1 MNDVTRALAEA
12 VTVAGR
18 APSIHNTQPWRFVV
32 DGTDRA
38 IELHIEPSRQLLE
51 LDPEGR
57 MMFVSCGAAL
67 NHAVVALNA
76 AGWRTAVDRTGT
88 DFTARVRVTGHGEPD
103 ALAVSR
109 LAAVPRRQTD
119 RRPVAALPVPAEA
132 LAKISR
138 AVTGTG
144 LGLHVLRGREVVDL
158 AVAVDRALLAEGSD
172 DRQRAELAAWV
183 GGARPAGTGI
193 PDAAIPGSAPETT
206 VPGRDFGV
214 NGTLAAA
221 PGHDERAV
229 YAVLYGTG
237 DRPAD
242 WLRAGE
248 ALSAAWLDAVAEG
261 LTLLPVSS
269 PAEIPGARLR
279 LGRLVANVGFPYL
292 VVRLGMAH
300 PDGPD
305 GTPRLPVEHIVEVR

>member
-32 DGTDRA
+32 DGPSA
-38 IELHIEPSRQLLE
+38 ALELHTEDERQLPE

-67 NHAVVALNA
+67 HHAVTALA
-76 AGWRTAVDRTGT
+76 ADGWRTRVERTGT
-88 DFTARVRVTGHGEPD
+88 VRVVVTGRGDPD
-103 ALAVSR
+103 PVAVRR
-109 LAAVPRRQTD
+109 LAAVPHRRTD
-119 RRPVAALPVPAEA
+119 RRPVAATPVPTDA
-132 LAKISR
+132 LAAVSR
-138 AVTGTG
+138 TVTDAG
-144 LGLHVLRGREVVDL
+144 LALHVLRGREVVDL
-158 AVAVDRALLAEGSD
+158 AVAVDRALSAEGSD
-172 DRQRAELAAWV
+172 DRQQAELAAWV
-183 GGARPAGTGI
+183 GGDRPSGTGI
-193 PDAAIPGSAPETT
+193 PSAAIPGSAPQTT

-214 NGTLAAA
+214 EGTLEAA
-221 PGHDERAV
+221 PGHDESAV
-229 YAVLYGTG
+229 YAVLYGSG

-248 ALSAAWLDAVAEG
+248 ALSAAWLDAVAMG

-300 PDGPD
+300 PDGPA
-305 GTPRLPVEHIVEVR
+305 GTPRLPVERIVEVR